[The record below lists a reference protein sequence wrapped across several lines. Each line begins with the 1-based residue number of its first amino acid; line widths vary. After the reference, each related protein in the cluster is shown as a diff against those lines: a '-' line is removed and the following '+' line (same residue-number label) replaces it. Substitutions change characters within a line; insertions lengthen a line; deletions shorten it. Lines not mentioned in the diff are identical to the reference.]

1 MATQTEYLWK
11 DRKRTFLGLPWSFTK
26 YRLTEDKLL
35 LQAGLFTTQ
44 EDEVRLYRVLDMS
57 LKRTIWQKIFN
68 IGTIFVISAD
78 KTLPEFE
85 LKNVKNPGMVKELL
99 SETVERCRMKKKVT
113 PREFMSSDADME
125 SYDYDD
131 DNHDHGY
138 N

>member
-1 MATQTEYLWK
+1 MGTQVDYLWK
-11 DRKRTFLGLPWSFTK
+11 DRKRTFLGLPWSFTT

-35 LQAGLFTTQ
+35 LKAGLFTTQ
-44 EDEVRLYRVLDMS
+44 EDEVRLYRILDMS
-57 LKRTIWQKIFN
+57 LKRTLGQKIFN

-85 LKNVKNPGMVKELL
+85 LKNVKNPSMVKELL
-99 SETVERCRMKKKVT
+99 SETVEKCRMKKKVT
-113 PREFMSSDADME
+113 PREFMSTDADMD

-131 DNHDHGY
+131 DHDHGY